1 VKHLLPSQLGDE
13 KLLGLNRRWRFYR
26 YFSGNLRLG
35 STVLAGYGDRCEM
48 VEING
53 KIHGR
58 TVGKQ
63 LDNHMKP

>member
-1 VKHLLPSQLGDE
+1 LV
-13 KLLGLNRRWRFYR
+13 
-26 YFSGNLRLG
+26 
-35 STVLAGYGDRCEM
+35 STGAGASTATSLETCDLDPRCWLAMAIDGEM